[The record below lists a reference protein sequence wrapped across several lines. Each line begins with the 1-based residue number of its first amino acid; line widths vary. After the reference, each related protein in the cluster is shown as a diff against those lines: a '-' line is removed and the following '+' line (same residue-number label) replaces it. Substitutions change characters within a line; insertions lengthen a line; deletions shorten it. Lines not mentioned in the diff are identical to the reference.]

1 MDEDESPSKSIA
13 GTRYAEI
20 GLEFAGA
27 VAGFCLVGW
36 WIDRHWQIE
45 DHRALLVCAI
55 LGLIG
60 GMYNMIRQALTVSR
74 EIAEVD
80 RRRAEGTEA
89 GGPDSR

>member
-1 MDEDESPSKSIA
+1 MDQDESQSKSID

-27 VAGFCLVGW
+27 VGGFCLVGW

-60 GMYNMIRQALTVSR
+60 GMYNMIRQALAVSR
-74 EIAEVD
+74 EAAEVD
-80 RRRAEGTEA
+80 RRQMERTEG